1 MQNRYYDP
9 QIETASRDTLQK
21 IQTDKLR
28 SLVKH
33 AWDSSPFY
41 RRKFEEANVTPD
53 QIQSLEDIAKLPF
66 VTKEDLRKNQETSP
80 PWGDALTLPP
90 EDCQRIHLTSGTT
103 GKPLRIL
110 DTAEDWAKFC
120 HIYARNLYA
129 YGIRKTD
136 MAMPAFSFGPWIG
149 FWAGYYACQEIG
161 CLLFASGGM
170 KTEQRIDALLTYPIT
185 VLGCTP
191 SYALHMADVA
201 GKQNIHF
208 ARQAKIRIAWHTGE
222 PGAVIPGVK
231 EKIEEAYGC
240 KCFDF
245 LGSTEIG
252 PWGFN
257 CEFQSGITHVNEDW
271 AYPEVLDLETDQP
284 VGPGGTG
291 ELVLS
296 NLERKANPFLR
307 YRSKDIVRVADREC
321 PCGRTLFALEGS
333 VLSRLDD
340 MKKIRGVIV
349 YPSKIEE
356 LVRGFKEVEEFQI
369 LFKRIEGLDEIFVR
383 IEPVPAMSPSFNP
396 ALKEKVSKELHL
408 GLGIRVSVELV
419 GQGVLPRWDHKAKRV
434 IDERKDI
441 PF

>member
-1 MQNRYYDP
+1 
-9 QIETASRDTLQK
+9 
-21 IQTDKLR
+21 
-28 SLVKH
+28 
-33 AWDSSPFY
+33 
-41 RRKFEEANVTPD
+41 
-53 QIQSLEDIAKLPF
+53 
-66 VTKEDLRKNQETSP
+66 
-80 PWGDALTLPP
+80 
-90 EDCQRIHLTSGTT
+90 
-103 GKPLRIL
+103 
-110 DTAEDWAKFC
+110 
-120 HIYARNLYA
+120 
-129 YGIRKTD
+129 

-307 YRSKDIVRVADREC
+307 YRSKDIVRVADRKC

-383 IEPVPAMSPSFNP
+383 IEPVPAMSPSSNP
-396 ALKEKVSKELHL
+396 ALKEKASKELHL
-408 GLGIRVSVELV
+408 ELGIRVSVELV

>member
-1 MQNRYYDP
+1 
-9 QIETASRDTLQK
+9 
-21 IQTDKLR
+21 
-28 SLVKH
+28 VKH

-41 RRKFEEANVTPD
+41 RRKFEEANVCPD

-66 VTKEDLRKNQETSP
+66 VDKEDLRKNQEVNP
-80 PWGDALTLPP
+80 PWGDALTLPL

-170 KTEQRIDALLTYPIT
+170 KTEQRIDALLMYPIT

-191 SYALHMADVA
+191 SYALHMADLA
-201 GKQNIHF
+201 AKQNIHF
-208 ARQAKIRIAWHTGE
+208 ARQAKVRISWHTGE
-222 PGAVIPGVK
+222 PGAAISGVK
-231 EKIEEAYGC
+231 DKIEEAYGC

-291 ELVLS
+291 ELVLT

-307 YRSKDIVRVADREC
+307 YRSKDIVRVADRKC

-340 MKKIRGVIV
+340 MKKIRGIIV

-356 LVRGFKEVEEFQI
+356 LVRGFKEIEEFQVV
-369 LFKRIEGLDEIFVR
+369 FKRIEGLDEIIVR
-383 IEPVPAMSPSFNP
+383 IEPLSSMAPSSYPAMIQ
-396 ALKEKVSKELHL
+396 KVSKELQL
-408 GLGIRVSVELV
+408 GLGIRVTVEHV
-419 GQGVLPRWDHKAKRV
+419 EKGILPRWDHKARRFV
-434 IDERKDI
+434 DERKDI